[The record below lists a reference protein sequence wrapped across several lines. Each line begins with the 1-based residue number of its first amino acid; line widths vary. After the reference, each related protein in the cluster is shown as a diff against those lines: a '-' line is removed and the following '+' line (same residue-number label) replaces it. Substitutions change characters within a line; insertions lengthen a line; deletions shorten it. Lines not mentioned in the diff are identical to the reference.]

1 MDATF
6 SPTTQDSQRKVVF
19 WPLIRDLFLTKR
31 RSSLFASKSAM
42 ANDVRNKLRQRMQAL
57 KDKIDEA
64 EDRVQNAKDQLK
76 KLDGTSYQ
84 LESERNSK
92 KSKIALGKLQLKEKN
107 DQLEKMQA
115 LLEELTEKSNRE
127 NELVKT
133 LEVMEIDG
141 DVKLNDLEKQA
152 KSLIEMSE
160 DKELQN
166 REMALKL
173 AKLERDL
180 EKAKHRQEGAQ
191 KKSQELHELIET
203 ARQSIAEIKER
214 EGDAFD
220 RGDVREEKIKFLSG
234 LLRTKQEEADELLRQ
249 ACTLERE
256 RDKLLVDI
264 DDFHG
269 KVEEKYAEI
278 EALEGLTDE
287 CDY

>member
-1 MDATF
+1 M
-6 SPTTQDSQRKVVF
+6 
-19 WPLIRDLFLTKR
+19 TKR
-31 RSSLFASKSAM
+31 RFGSLASKSAM

-92 KSKIALGKLQLKEKN
+92 KSKIALGELQLKEKN

-115 LLEELTEKSNRE
+115 LLDELTEKSNRE

-141 DVKLNDLEKQA
+141 DVKLNYLEKQA

-180 EKAKHRQEGAQ
+180 EKVSG
-191 KKSQELHELIET
+191 
-203 ARQSIAEIKER
+203 IKL
-214 EGDAFD
+214 F
-220 RGDVREEKIKFLSG
+220 VS
-234 LLRTKQEEADELLRQ
+234 
-249 ACTLERE
+249 
-256 RDKLLVDI
+256 
-264 DDFHG
+264 
-269 KVEEKYAEI
+269 
-278 EALEGLTDE
+278 
-287 CDY
+287 

>member
-1 MDATF
+1 M
-6 SPTTQDSQRKVVF
+6 
-19 WPLIRDLFLTKR
+19 L
-31 RSSLFASKSAM
+31 ASKSAM
-42 ANDVRNKLRQRMQAL
+42 ANDVKNKLRQRMQDL

-64 EDRVQNAKDQLK
+64 EDRIQTAKDQLK

-133 LEVMEIDG
+133 LEVMEMDG

-166 REMALKL
+166 REMTLKL
-173 AKLERDL
+173 AKLGRDL
-180 EKAKHRQEGAQ
+180 EKV
-191 KKSQELHELIET
+191 
-203 ARQSIAEIKER
+203 
-214 EGDAFD
+214 
-220 RGDVREEKIKFLSG
+220 RGGFNYL
-234 LLRTKQEEADELLRQ
+234 
-249 ACTLERE
+249 C
-256 RDKLLVDI
+256 RD
-264 DDFHG
+264 
-269 KVEEKYAEI
+269 
-278 EALEGLTDE
+278 
-287 CDY
+287 

>member
-1 MDATF
+1 
-6 SPTTQDSQRKVVF
+6 
-19 WPLIRDLFLTKR
+19 
-31 RSSLFASKSAM
+31 
-42 ANDVRNKLRQRMQAL
+42 MQAL

-92 KSKIALGKLQLKEKN
+92 KSKIALGELQLKEKN

-180 EKAKHRQEGAQ
+180 EKVSGIKLFVPWLIFSEVDKMLTSRRVSAK
-191 KKSQELHELIET
+191 S
-203 ARQSIAEIKER
+203 
-214 EGDAFD
+214 
-220 RGDVREEKIKFLSG
+220 
-234 LLRTKQEEADELLRQ
+234 
-249 ACTLERE
+249 
-256 RDKLLVDI
+256 
-264 DDFHG
+264 
-269 KVEEKYAEI
+269 
-278 EALEGLTDE
+278 
-287 CDY
+287 

>member
-1 MDATF
+1 
-6 SPTTQDSQRKVVF
+6 
-19 WPLIRDLFLTKR
+19 
-31 RSSLFASKSAM
+31 M

-180 EKAKHRQEGAQ
+180 EKV
-191 KKSQELHELIET
+191 S
-203 ARQSIAEIKER
+203 EIKL
-214 EGDAFD
+214 F
-220 RGDVREEKIKFLSG
+220 VP
-234 LLRTKQEEADELLRQ
+234 
-249 ACTLERE
+249 
-256 RDKLLVDI
+256 
-264 DDFHG
+264 
-269 KVEEKYAEI
+269 
-278 EALEGLTDE
+278 
-287 CDY
+287 

>member
-19 WPLIRDLFLTKR
+19 LPLIRDLFLTKR

-92 KSKIALGKLQLKEKN
+92 KSKIALGELQLKEKN

-180 EKAKHRQEGAQ
+180 EKAKHREEGAQ

-220 RGDVREEKIKFLSG
+220 RGDVREEKMKFLSG
-234 LLRTKQEEADELLRQ
+234 LLRTKQEEADEFLRQ
-249 ACTLERE
+249 ASTLERE

-269 KVEEKYAEI
+269 KVEEKYAEM
-278 EALEGLTDE
+278 EALEGLTD
-287 CDY
+287 DY

>member
-1 MDATF
+1 
-6 SPTTQDSQRKVVF
+6 
-19 WPLIRDLFLTKR
+19 
-31 RSSLFASKSAM
+31 M
-42 ANDVRNKLRQRMQAL
+42 ANDVKNKLRQRMQDL

-64 EDRVQNAKDQLK
+64 EDRIQTAKDQLK

-133 LEVMEIDG
+133 LEVMEMDG

-166 REMALKL
+166 REMTLKL
-173 AKLERDL
+173 AKLGRDL
-180 EKAKHRQEGAQ
+180 EKV
-191 KKSQELHELIET
+191 
-203 ARQSIAEIKER
+203 
-214 EGDAFD
+214 
-220 RGDVREEKIKFLSG
+220 RGGFNYL
-234 LLRTKQEEADELLRQ
+234 
-249 ACTLERE
+249 C
-256 RDKLLVDI
+256 RD
-264 DDFHG
+264 
-269 KVEEKYAEI
+269 
-278 EALEGLTDE
+278 
-287 CDY
+287 

>member
-6 SPTTQDSQRKVVF
+6 SPTKQDSQRKVVF
-19 WPLIRDLFLTKR
+19 LPLIRDLFLTKK

-92 KSKIALGKLQLKEKN
+92 KSKIALGELQLKEKN

-249 ACTLERE
+249 ASTLERE

-278 EALEGLTDE
+278 EALEGLTD
-287 CDY
+287 DY

>member
-1 MDATF
+1 
-6 SPTTQDSQRKVVF
+6 
-19 WPLIRDLFLTKR
+19 
-31 RSSLFASKSAM
+31 M

-92 KSKIALGKLQLKEKN
+92 KSKIALGELQLKEKN

-249 ACTLERE
+249 ASTLERE

-278 EALEGLTDE
+278 EALEGLTD
-287 CDY
+287 DY